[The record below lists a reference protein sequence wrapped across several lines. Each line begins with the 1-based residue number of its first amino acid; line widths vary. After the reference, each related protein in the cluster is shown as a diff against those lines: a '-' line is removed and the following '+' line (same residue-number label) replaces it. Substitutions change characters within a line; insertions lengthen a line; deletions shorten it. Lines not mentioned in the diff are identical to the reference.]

1 MSKRTPALLLEDIL
15 EAASRIID
23 YTGDINFEEFV
34 SDTRTVDAVIRN
46 FEIIG
51 EASHSLPEEFKNL
64 HPEIN
69 WQQIWGFRNRIVH
82 GYFGIDNM
90 IVWKLVTEQIPLL
103 RNDMTEL
110 LKSC

>member
-15 EAASRIID
+15 EAAQRILD
-23 YTGDINFEEFV
+23 YTSNVGFDEFEAD
-34 SDTRTVDAVIRN
+34 SKTIDAVIRN

-51 EASHSLPEEFKNL
+51 EASHALPEDFKSR

-82 GYFGIDNM
+82 GYFGADNG
-90 IVWKLVTEQIPLL
+90 IVWKLIQEQIPMLRSDIEQLL
-103 RNDMTEL
+103 RT
-110 LKSC
+110 C